1 MGCGISHRKN
11 ENRENLIHTNCG
23 IIRVFKGTL
32 VGLDV
37 RATEFSLKRAR
48 QACKSIRFATVRGF
62 GAGIR
67 SNFKRGS
74 KKNRNFEN
82 IPYFERSS
90 DQTGSEVVLP
100 PAILILLELNFALEK
115 AFTPN
120 NYFTINR

>member
-62 GAGIR
+62 GAGFR

-74 KKNRNFEN
+74 KKISELRKHTLFREV
-82 IPYFERSS
+82 IRS
-90 DQTGSEVVLP
+90 DGQ
-100 PAILILLELNFALEK
+100 
-115 AFTPN
+115 
-120 NYFTINR
+120 